1 MGAASPGIGI
11 GLGDSL
17 PRGPQR
23 GLRSP
28 VTAKVDLGLAVL
40 PLRPLLRRSSAQ
52 RPCLK
57 HGTSTLVLMN
67 QVRPTSGVGS
77 NVCRRPRRK
86 SQSLDRL
93 FIGLRPRKRWQLLS
107 FTQKPLSPLDLF
119 SRLLKCLSTGC
130 NCVANFRVVQR
141 WISWGETRFFVLRFF
156 FLLAHGIRDC
166 LRLT

>member
-1 MGAASPGIGI
+1 
-11 GLGDSL
+11 
-17 PRGPQR
+17 
-23 GLRSP
+23 
-28 VTAKVDLGLAVL
+28 
-40 PLRPLLRRSSAQ
+40 
-52 RPCLK
+52 
-57 HGTSTLVLMN
+57 MN
-67 QVRPTSGVGS
+67 QVRSTVG
-77 NVCRRPRRK
+77 RWFERLPQTRRK
-86 SQSLDRL
+86 SQSLDRF